1 MKKTFAVA
9 AVVAVVALSVAGSG
23 ALPNH
28 SDQGNSATS
37 TQQSMA
43 GEAMHG
49 QMTTTETMSGAMA
62 GETMG
67 GTKPE
72 SSAMES
78 QTMADV
84 GKMTDATSMSMER
97 PSISS
102 MIVSDNQAMTAY
114 GSNSMS
120 TTPAMAQ

>member
-49 QMTTTETMSGAMA
+49 QMTTTEMMSGTMA
-62 GETMG
+62 SKTM
-67 GTKPE
+67 TE

-84 GKMTDATSMSMER
+84 GKMTEAPSMSMER
-97 PSISS
+97 PSMSS
-102 MIVSDNQAMTAY
+102 MMASDNQAMTAHA
-114 GSNSMS
+114 SNSMS